1 MSHASGLPVKAIVNL
16 TSPNQKFQLLKPSV
30 GAVLKI
36 LALEIE
42 PPEQPMKMANAIIET
57 PLAPE
62 LRQVPGKFV
71 ENHAVAAFV
80 IRAITILNR
89 TSLKALRDCIGYFAD
104 PMVQTVVPNID
115 HLAVYRI
122 GRRIQRAYDC
132 SADVTGVNQGPP
144 RAAIAAHP
152 NASTRPCQPA

>member
-1 MSHASGLPVKAIVNL
+1 MSHASGLPVKTIVDL
-16 TSPNQKFQLLKPSV
+16 TGPDQKFQLLKTSV

-42 PPEQPMKMANAIIET
+42 LPEQLMKLANAILET
-57 PLAPE
+57 PLTPE

-89 TSLKALRDCIGYFAD
+89 TSLKALRDRIGYFAD
-104 PMVQTVVPNID
+104 PMVQIVVSDID
-115 HLAVYRI
+115 HLAVN
-122 GRRIQRAYDC
+122 C
-132 SADVTGVNQGPP
+132 F
-144 RAAIAAHP
+144 
-152 NASTRPCQPA
+152 

>member
-1 MSHASGLPVKAIVNL
+1 MSHASGLPVKTIVNL
-16 TSPNQKFQLLKPSV
+16 TSPDQKFQLLKPSV

-42 PPEQPMKMANAIIET
+42 LPEQLMKLANAIFET

-62 LRQVPGKFV
+62 IRQVPSKFV
-71 ENHAVAAFV
+71 ENHTVAAFV
-80 IRAITILNR
+80 IRPITIFNR

-132 SADVTGVNQGPP
+132 SADVTGVNQRSPW
-144 RAAIAAHP
+144 AAITTHP
-152 NASTRPCQPA
+152 NASTRPGQPA